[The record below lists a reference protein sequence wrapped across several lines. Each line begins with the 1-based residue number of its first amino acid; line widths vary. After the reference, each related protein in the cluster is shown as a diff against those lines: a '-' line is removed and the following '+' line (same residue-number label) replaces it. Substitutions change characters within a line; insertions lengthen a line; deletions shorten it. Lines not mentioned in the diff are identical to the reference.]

1 MVNWVIPFLKAM
13 SGKSEL
19 FPLMGFQLPVM
30 VFCDNIMGF
39 KYNTFLFL

>member
-1 MVNWVIPFLKAM
+1 MVNLVIPILKAM

-19 FPLMGFQLPVM
+19 FPLLGFQLPVM
-30 VFCDNIMGF
+30 VFCDIMGF